1 MELDFRFLSMAS
13 VVGGFGLFVLVLF
26 QILVGKRKIKFKGAT
41 HMKVH
46 RIGGYLLLAGAIGH
60 GVLGAYVLMG

>member
-1 MELDFRFLSMAS
+1 VELDFRLLGMAS
-13 VVGGFGLFVLVLF
+13 VVGGIGLFVLVLF

>member
-1 MELDFRFLSMAS
+1 MEIDFRFMSMAS
-13 VVGGFGLFVLVLF
+13 IVGGVGLFALVLF

-46 RIGGYLLLAGAIGH
+46 RVGGYLLLVGAIGH